1 MRRGAAMSPAHRRRL
16 LPLDLLAPSLA
27 VIAAAWIPAATWE
40 RVKTKPKERV
50 LQVTGSA
57 KRRIVSDTIE
67 WTAHVDTRD
76 VERVTAYRK
85 LHADVEKTVAYLVA
99 QGIARDQIRVS
110 SASLQELTRSEM
122 VGSGEERYERQVADG
137 FAAGQAITVRST
149 DVAVVERV
157 SREVTQLLEGG
168 ISVDS
173 STPAYF
179 YTGLGELKIEML
191 AEASADARLR
201 AEKVVEAAGGASVG
215 RLRSADMGVIN
226 INPPNSTS
234 TSWDGNNDTTSFEKD
249 IITIV
254 HTSFELDDL

>member
-1 MRRGAAMSPAHRRRL
+1 M
-16 LPLDLLAPSLA
+16 
-27 VIAAAWIPAATWE
+27 
-40 RVKTKPKERV
+40 
-50 LQVTGSA
+50 
-57 KRRIVSDTIE
+57 
-67 WTAHVDTRD
+67 
-76 VERVTAYRK
+76 
-85 LHADVEKTVAYLVA
+85 AYLVA

-110 SASLQELTRSEM
+110 SASLQEMTRSEV